1 MHTEKRPP
9 AYLPLTA
16 AALLTLTVL
25 ARGMGYIYST
35 MATDIAYSEVT
46 VSVMGILVEL
56 LTILRTVTGYA
67 AILYA
72 MSRWDH
78 DHVRSGPPVLVTV
91 LCLDAVDYFSRYLVD
106 SATHSITNM
115 ETAAALWLLIQFA
128 YSTLLLLVSFGLG
141 SRLLHPKSPRVPE
154 GLDTLLTVSIACL
167 LVSRLLLELYYLLDF
182 VTTYS
187 NVTPT
192 EVSSIIG
199 QFLYTLVLYGGV
211 AWVAAMAVAA
221 LLRSLWG
228 NGANG

>member
-35 MATDIAYSEVT
+35 MATDIAYSELT
-46 VSVMGILVEL
+46 VSIMGILVEL

-72 MSRWDH
+72 MARWDH
-78 DHVRSGPPVLVTV
+78 DHFRSGPPVLVTV
-91 LCLDAVDYFSRYLVD
+91 LCLDAADYLSRFLVD

-115 ETAAALWLLIQFA
+115 ETAAAIWLLIQFA
-128 YSTLLLLVSFGLG
+128 YSTLLLLVSFLVG
-141 SRLLHPKSPRVPE
+141 SRLLHPKPPRLPK
-154 GLDTLLTVSIACL
+154 GLDTLLTASVACL
-167 LVSRLLLELYYLLDF
+167 LSSRLLLELYYLLDF

-187 NVTPT
+187 NITPG

-199 QFLYTLVLYGGV
+199 QLLYTVVLYGGV
-211 AWVAAMAVAA
+211 AWVAIMAAAA

-228 NGANG
+228 SGANG